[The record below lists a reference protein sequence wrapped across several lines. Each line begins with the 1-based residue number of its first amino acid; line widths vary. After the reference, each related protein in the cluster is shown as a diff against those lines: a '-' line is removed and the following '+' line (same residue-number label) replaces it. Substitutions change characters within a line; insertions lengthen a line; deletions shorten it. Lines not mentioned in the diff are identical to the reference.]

1 MFLLRYIINMCIF
14 LPIILGLFVIVTKL
28 SANQY
33 SKINRK
39 KYIQVLEKTMIS
51 KDVFSLVIR
60 MGDSVH
66 AGILSPK
73 GFENIKELDKEEI
86 TAFDF
91 NSNKNLEEVDY
102 MKNIAASF
110 DRVKPYIQT
119 NVRKIKSLLNKI
131 SKERY

>member
-39 KYIQVLEKTMIS
+39 KYIQGVEKTMIS

-60 MGDSVH
+60 IGDSVH

-110 DRVKPYIQT
+110 DKVKPYIQT

>member
-110 DRVKPYIQT
+110 DKVKPYIQT

>member
-60 MGDSVH
+60 IGDSVH

-110 DRVKPYIQT
+110 NKVKPYIQT

>member
-51 KDVFSLVIR
+51 KDVFSLVVR
-60 MGDSVH
+60 MGDSVY

-73 GFENIKELDKEEI
+73 GFESIKELNKEEI
-86 TAFDF
+86 TVFDF
-91 NSNKNLEEVDY
+91 DSNKKLEEVDY
-102 MKNIAASF
+102 MKNIEASF
-110 DRVKPYIQT
+110 DKIKPYIQI

>member
-51 KDVFSLVIR
+51 KDVFSLVVR

-86 TAFDF
+86 TVFDF
-91 NSNKNLEEVDY
+91 DSNKKLEEVDY
-102 MKNIAASF
+102 MKNIEASF
-110 DRVKPYIQT
+110 DKIKPYIQI
-119 NVRKIKSLLNKI
+119 NVSKVKSLLNKI

>member
-60 MGDSVH
+60 MGDSVY

-73 GFENIKELDKEEI
+73 GFESIKELDKEEI

-110 DRVKPYIQT
+110 DKVKPCIQT

>member
-60 MGDSVH
+60 IGDSVH

-110 DRVKPYIQT
+110 DKVKPYIQT

>member
-102 MKNIAASF
+102 MKNIEASF
-110 DRVKPYIQT
+110 DKIKPYIQT